1 MKRDLMIPKVTFRV
15 RTGDEVETDGGCAI
29 GGQWLNKTTEDFFK
43 GKRVVLFSLPGAFT
57 PTCSSL
63 QLPGFEDNYEKI
75 KGLGVDEIY
84 CVSVNDSFVMNAW
97 MEDTGITKVKPLAD
111 GEGVFA
117 QGMGMLVNKPAQG
130 LGMRSWRYSMLVIGA
145 EVKKLFEEPG
155 KNHLSEDDDPLGLS
169 SAENM
174 LKFMKGKNI

>member
-1 MKRDLMIPKVTFRV
+1 MRIPYTNFKQQVLGEIKATDTVEIFEDKKIV
-15 RTGDEVETDGGCAI
+15 VFGVPAAFTLTSTKHIKEYEDKYQEIKEQGIDEV
-29 GGQWLNKTTEDFFK
+29 
-43 GKRVVLFSLPGAFT
+43 
-57 PTCSSL
+57 
-63 QLPGFEDNYEKI
+63 
-75 KGLGVDEIY
+75 Y
-84 CVSVNDSFVMNAW
+84 CTSVNDSFVMNAW

-130 LGMRSWRYSMLVIGA
+130 LGMRSWRYSMLVIKA

>member
-1 MKRDLMIPKVTFRV
+1 MRIPYTNFKQQVLGEIKATD
-15 RTGDEVETDGGCAI
+15 TVEI
-29 GGQWLNKTTEDFFK
+29 FEDK
-43 GKRVVLFSLPGAFT
+43 KIVVFGVPAAFT
-57 PTCSSL
+57 LTSTKHIKEY
-63 QLPGFEDNYEKI
+63 EDKYN
-75 KGLGVDEIY
+75 EIMERGIEEVY
-84 CVSVNDSFVMNAW
+84 CTSVNDSFVMNAW

-130 LGMRSWRYSMLVIGA
+130 LGMRSWRYSMLVIKA

>member
-1 MKRDLMIPKVTFRV
+1 MRIPYTNFKQQVSGEIQATDTVEIFEDKKIV
-15 RTGDEVETDGGCAI
+15 VFGVPAAFTLTSTKHISEYDNKYQEIKEQGIDEV
-29 GGQWLNKTTEDFFK
+29 
-43 GKRVVLFSLPGAFT
+43 
-57 PTCSSL
+57 
-63 QLPGFEDNYEKI
+63 
-75 KGLGVDEIY
+75 Y
-84 CVSVNDSFVMNAW
+84 CTSVNDSFVMKAW

-117 QGMGMLVNKPAQG
+117 QGMGMLVNKPAEG

-155 KNHLSEDDDPLGLS
+155 KNHLSEDNDPLGLS

>member
-1 MKRDLMIPKVTFRV
+1 MRIPYTNFKRQVLGEIQATDTVEIFEDKKIVVFGVPAAFTLTSTKHIKEYEDKYQEIKEQ
-15 RTGDEVETDGGCAI
+15 GIDEV
-29 GGQWLNKTTEDFFK
+29 
-43 GKRVVLFSLPGAFT
+43 
-57 PTCSSL
+57 
-63 QLPGFEDNYEKI
+63 
-75 KGLGVDEIY
+75 Y
-84 CVSVNDSFVMNAW
+84 CTSVNDSFVMNAW
-97 MEDTGITKVKPLAD
+97 MEDTEITKVKPLAD

>member
-1 MKRDLMIPKVTFRV
+1 MRIPYTNFKQQVLGEIKATDTVEIFEDKKIV
-15 RTGDEVETDGGCAI
+15 VFGVPAAFTLTSTKHIKEYEDKYQEIKEQGIDEV
-29 GGQWLNKTTEDFFK
+29 
-43 GKRVVLFSLPGAFT
+43 
-57 PTCSSL
+57 
-63 QLPGFEDNYEKI
+63 
-75 KGLGVDEIY
+75 Y
-84 CVSVNDSFVMNAW
+84 CTSVNDSFVMNAW